1 MGIAIAG
8 SKNRCTFAAV
18 IEKQTVA
25 NIDRDVAQLAS
36 APRSGRGGRKFVSSH
51 PDLGRQES
59 EKVSAFFVSHNQGG
73 TTMIVYN
80 TTFHIH
86 KEILAECLAFLKS
99 HYIPQAAASGL
110 LRDPYLR
117 RILNSENEEGESYS
131 VQFHTQDTASLNQWL
146 QQDGR
151 ALQQELIDR
160 YQEKIVGFSTL
171 LEEIA
176 LGD

>member
-1 MGIAIAG
+1 
-8 SKNRCTFAAV
+8 
-18 IEKQTVA
+18 
-25 NIDRDVAQLAS
+25 
-36 APRSGRGGRKFVSSH
+36 
-51 PDLGRQES
+51 
-59 EKVSAFFVSHNQGG
+59 
-73 TTMIVYN
+73 MIVYN

-110 LRDPYLR
+110 LHDPYLR
-117 RILNSENEEGESYS
+117 RILNSENAEGESYS
-131 VQFHTQDTASLNQWL
+131 VQFYTQDTASLNQWL

>member
-1 MGIAIAG
+1 
-8 SKNRCTFAAV
+8 
-18 IEKQTVA
+18 
-25 NIDRDVAQLAS
+25 
-36 APRSGRGGRKFVSSH
+36 
-51 PDLGRQES
+51 
-59 EKVSAFFVSHNQGG
+59 
-73 TTMIVYN
+73 MIVYN

-99 HYIPQAAASGL
+99 HYILQAAASGL

-117 RILNSENEEGESYS
+117 RILHSPHEEGASHPAHL
-131 VQFHTQDTASLNQWL
+131 HTQDTASLNQWL

>member
-1 MGIAIAG
+1 
-8 SKNRCTFAAV
+8 
-18 IEKQTVA
+18 
-25 NIDRDVAQLAS
+25 
-36 APRSGRGGRKFVSSH
+36 
-51 PDLGRQES
+51 
-59 EKVSAFFVSHNQGG
+59 
-73 TTMIVYN
+73 MIVYN

-86 KEILAECLAFLKS
+86 KEILAECLAFLKA

-110 LRDPYLR
+110 LHDPYLQ

>member
-1 MGIAIAG
+1 
-8 SKNRCTFAAV
+8 
-18 IEKQTVA
+18 
-25 NIDRDVAQLAS
+25 
-36 APRSGRGGRKFVSSH
+36 
-51 PDLGRQES
+51 
-59 EKVSAFFVSHNQGG
+59 
-73 TTMIVYN
+73 MIVYN

-86 KEILAECLAFLKS
+86 KEILSECLAFLKS
-99 HYIPQAAASGL
+99 RYIPQAAASGL
-110 LRDPYLR
+110 LHDPYLR

>member
-1 MGIAIAG
+1 
-8 SKNRCTFAAV
+8 
-18 IEKQTVA
+18 
-25 NIDRDVAQLAS
+25 
-36 APRSGRGGRKFVSSH
+36 
-51 PDLGRQES
+51 
-59 EKVSAFFVSHNQGG
+59 
-73 TTMIVYN
+73 MIVYN

-86 KEILAECLAFLKS
+86 KEILAECLACLKS

-110 LRDPYLR
+110 LHNPYLR

-176 LGD
+176 LDD

>member
-1 MGIAIAG
+1 
-8 SKNRCTFAAV
+8 
-18 IEKQTVA
+18 
-25 NIDRDVAQLAS
+25 
-36 APRSGRGGRKFVSSH
+36 
-51 PDLGRQES
+51 
-59 EKVSAFFVSHNQGG
+59 
-73 TTMIVYN
+73 MIGYN

-110 LRDPYLR
+110 LHDPYLR

-151 ALQQELIDR
+151 ASQQELIDR

-171 LEEIA
+171 LEEIS

>member
-1 MGIAIAG
+1 
-8 SKNRCTFAAV
+8 
-18 IEKQTVA
+18 
-25 NIDRDVAQLAS
+25 
-36 APRSGRGGRKFVSSH
+36 
-51 PDLGRQES
+51 
-59 EKVSAFFVSHNQGG
+59 
-73 TTMIVYN
+73 MIVYN

-86 KEILAECLAFLKS
+86 KEILSECLAFLKS
-99 HYIPQAAASGL
+99 RYIPQAAASGL
-110 LRDPYLR
+110 LHHPYLR